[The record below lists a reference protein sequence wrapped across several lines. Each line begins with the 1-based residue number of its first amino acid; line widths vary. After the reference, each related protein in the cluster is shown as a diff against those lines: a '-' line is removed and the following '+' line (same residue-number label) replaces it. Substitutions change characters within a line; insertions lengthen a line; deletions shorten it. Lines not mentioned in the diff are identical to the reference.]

1 MAAPSPDLKQLV
13 ATLSAVSK
21 QVSQSAAALGKLA
34 IDWKKVPTAHGPVG
48 FADQACTQ
56 DNQCEPNP
64 SCHINNGC

>member
-1 MAAPSPDLKQLV
+1 MAAQSPELKKLV
-13 ATLSAVSK
+13 DVLSTVSRR
-21 QVSQSAAALGKLA
+21 VSQSAAALGKLE